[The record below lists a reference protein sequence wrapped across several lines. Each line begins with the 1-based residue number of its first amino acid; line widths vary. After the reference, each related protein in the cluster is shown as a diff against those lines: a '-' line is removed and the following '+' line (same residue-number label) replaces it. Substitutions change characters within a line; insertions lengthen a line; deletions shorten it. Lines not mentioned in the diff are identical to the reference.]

1 MASGKSTS
9 KSNNTTKYNKK
20 QIDKNRK
27 NAQKTSA
34 KSASKTSKKS
44 TEKNLAEF
52 EPRRRGLSLTVAII
66 LGLFFALILELCNF
80 DVLGKVGGW
89 VKYAEFGLF
98 GAMAY
103 VFPIGLLMLFIVSSF
118 ESSRFRYIFSGVVLF
133 LFLCTFAH
141 LVSSLS
147 LNNRDVL
154 SYFDTC
160 GNGLNGGGIIGG
172 AIALLLYMLLSET
185 GAIIISVLVMLVCI
199 FFIAEDLI
207 LDIISGILYTDDDY
221 DDDEDEEQ
229 DSRPRRNNK
238 SRHEDEDEY
247 YENRKSGRRREQDP
261 YPEQREERNA
271 RKQAA
276 RRRRDDEDYYD
287 EREHYRRRG
296 NYYNEYGERIE
307 DTSDGTV
314 IRIVRTKNRRGRVKS
329 TELIRTTRKAAPT
342 RDGADLVRS
351 GRKVRGISNN
361 TALLPVPEN
370 EDEVRQ
376 IRRGNG
382 SRKKS
387 SADKQ
392 MPLPTFIDDQPSKS
406 EKLADVTGPI
416 KALRQME
423 LSDVMDLND
432 KSSYLGPD
440 DTLSEPRARK
450 KSAPAEFNDLEF
462 NNKEARVT
470 SVRQAAVN
478 RRIRDAKLVKESKQ
492 EIAARRAAE
501 VKTSASDM
509 TSSGSVAS
517 PDLNPA
523 GRKTRD
529 EGVQKVKNAS
539 SNELAY
545 FAPPLELLS
554 VPKRGN
560 RTSDEELAKIAM
572 KLKDTLE
579 YFGVRVEVVNIQ
591 AGPSVTR
598 FELQPELGTRVN
610 KITSLADDL
619 KLNLGVTE
627 IRIEA
632 PIPGRQA
639 VGIEIPNKI
648 RQTVYMR
655 ELLESPDLINHKS
668 KIAFAAGKDIS
679 GNVVVADIAK
689 MPHLLVA
696 GTTGSGK
703 SVFLNTILMTILYRA
718 KPSEVGLIIVDPKK
732 VEFGIYQGI
741 PHLMKDVV
749 TDPGQAVSTLRWAVN
764 EMTNRYQRMQMSAV
778 RDFKSYNEKVEKG
791 TVSKSEEN
799 PRKMNQ
805 IVIIIDELAD
815 LMMVAKKEAESLIC
829 RLAQLAR
836 AAGIHLVIATQRPSV
851 DVVTGLIKANIPG
864 RVALLVSSQ
873 IDSRTIIDMPGAE
886 KLLGNGDMLFYP
898 TGYVKPLR
906 VQGAFVSDDE
916 IQETVDFLI
925 DNNHHNY
932 FEAESKE
939 IEKFQNSQGDEG
951 SSSEDSGS
959 EGSSKYDDC
968 FYEAGRMCI
977 EMGKASS
984 SMLQRRFNLGF
995 NRAARII
1002 DQLEEFG
1009 AVGPQNGAKPR
1020 QILVDEMTFEQM
1032 YQDKVKGN

>member
-1 MASGKSTS
+1 MVRVGK
-9 KSNNTTKYNKK
+9 KK
-20 QIDKNRK
+20 
-27 NAQKTSA
+27 
-34 KSASKTSKKS
+34 
-44 TEKNLAEF
+44 
-52 EPRRRGLSLTVAII
+52 
-66 LGLFFALILELCNF
+66 
-80 DVLGKVGGW
+80 
-89 VKYAEFGLF
+89 
-98 GAMAY
+98 
-103 VFPIGLLMLFIVSSF
+103 
-118 ESSRFRYIFSGVVLF
+118 
-133 LFLCTFAH
+133 
-141 LVSSLS
+141 
-147 LNNRDVL
+147 
-154 SYFDTC
+154 
-160 GNGLNGGGIIGG
+160 
-172 AIALLLYMLLSET
+172 
-185 GAIIISVLVMLVCI
+185 
-199 FFIAEDLI
+199 
-207 LDIISGILYTDDDY
+207 
-221 DDDEDEEQ
+221 
-229 DSRPRRNNK
+229 
-238 SRHEDEDEY
+238 
-247 YENRKSGRRREQDP
+247 
-261 YPEQREERNA
+261 
-271 RKQAA
+271 
-276 RRRRDDEDYYD
+276 
-287 EREHYRRRG
+287 
-296 NYYNEYGERIE
+296 
-307 DTSDGTV
+307 
-314 IRIVRTKNRRGRVKS
+314 
-329 TELIRTTRKAAPT
+329 
-342 RDGADLVRS
+342 
-351 GRKVRGISNN
+351 RGISSN
-361 TALLPVPEN
+361 TSLLPIPEN

-376 IRRGNG
+376 IRRNSASG
-382 SRKKS
+382 RKT
-387 SADKQ
+387 SAGRQ
-392 MPLPTFIDDQPSKS
+392 MPLPTFIDEQPVRSDS
-406 EKLADVTGPI
+406 FTDTDGPLRV
-416 KALRQME
+416 LRQME
-423 LSDVMDLND
+423 IKDMMDLND
-432 KSSYLGPD
+432 KNSYLGPE
-440 DTLSEPRARK
+440 DTLSEPKARK
-450 KSAPAEFNDLEF
+450 KDESEEF

-470 SVRQAAVN
+470 SVREAAVN
-478 RRIRDAKLVKESKQ
+478 RRIRDAKPVKESKK
-492 EIAARRAAE
+492 EIEARRAA
-501 VKTSASDM
+501 KAQAD
-509 TSSGSVAS
+509 AY
-517 PDLNPA
+517 D
-523 GRKTRD
+523 
-529 EGVQKVKNAS
+529 NAS
-539 SNELAY
+539 SEDTGSRNWDSRGEKIKSDVSQKGNVKSASEPAY
-545 FAPPLELLS
+545 FAPPIELLS
-554 VPKRGN
+554 RPKRGS
-560 RTSDEELAKIAM
+560 RTSDEELAQIAV

-655 ELLESPDLINHKS
+655 ELLESPELINHKS

-932 FEAESKE
+932 FETESKE
-939 IEKFQNSQGDEG
+939 IEKFQSSQEDENA
-951 SSSEDSGS
+951 SSDESAN
-959 EGSSKYDDC
+959 EGASKYDDC

>member
-9 KSNNTTKYNKK
+9 KSNTTTKYNKK
-20 QIDKNRK
+20 QIDKSRNK
-27 NAQKTSA
+27 KQAASA
-34 KSASKTSKKS
+34 KASSKTSKMAAEKQSEIKS
-44 TEKNLAEF
+44 
-52 EPRRRGLSLTVAII
+52 RRGLSLTAAII
-66 LGLFFALILELCNF
+66 LGLFFALIFELCNF
-80 DVLGKVGGW
+80 DVFGKVGGW
-89 VKYAEFGLF
+89 IKYAEFGLF

-103 VFPIGLLMLFIVSSF
+103 VFPVGLLMLFIVSSF

-133 LFLCTFAH
+133 LFMCTFAH

-147 LNNRDVL
+147 LNNKDVL

-160 GNGLNGGGIIGG
+160 AKGHNGGGIIGG

-185 GAIIISVLVMLVCI
+185 GAIIISVLVMMVCI
-199 FFIAEDLI
+199 FFIAEDFI
-207 LDIISGILYTDDDY
+207 LDIISGILYTDEDDNDDIDEEEADSRSRKRTQSRY
-221 DDDEDEEQ
+221 DDHYDNGKRQ
-229 DSRPRRNNK
+229 RRG
-238 SRHEDEDEY
+238 
-247 YENRKSGRRREQDP
+247 NRSS
-261 YPEQREERNA
+261 YPEQQEEGHRRTA
-271 RKQAA
+271 DRKKLI
-276 RRRRDDEDYYD
+276 DEGYYYD
-287 EREHYRRRG
+287 DRDHYAHRG
-296 NYYNEYGERIE
+296 VYNEYGERIE
-307 DTSDGTV
+307 DSSDGTV
-314 IRIVRTKNRRGRVKS
+314 IRIVRTKNKRGRVKS
-329 TELIRTTRKAAPT
+329 TELIRTTRKASPT
-342 RDGADLVRS
+342 RDGADMVRA
-351 GRKVRGISNN
+351 GKKVRGISSN
-361 TALLPVPEN
+361 TAMLPVPEN

-376 IRRGNG
+376 IRRTAG
-382 SRKKS
+382 SKKKS
-387 SADKQ
+387 SVNKET
-392 MPLPTFIDDQPSKS
+392 PLPTFIDEQLNGTENS
-406 EKLADVTGPI
+406 ANVNGPI

-423 LSDVMDLND
+423 IKDMMDLND
-432 KSSYLGPD
+432 ENSYLGPN

-450 KSAPAEFNDLEF
+450 KEDIAEFD
-462 NNKEARVT
+462 NKEARVT
-470 SVRQAAVN
+470 SVREAAVN
-478 RRIRDAKLVKESKQ
+478 RRIRDAKPVKESRS
-492 EIAARRAAE
+492 EIAARRAAQE
-501 VKTSASDM
+501 GTNASDRR
-509 TSSGSVAS
+509 SSGDAS
-517 PDLNPA
+517 GRDLTVSGNNLKNEKTQKTPA
-523 GRKTRD
+523 GAV
-529 EGVQKVKNAS
+529 G
-539 SNELAY
+539 ELAY
-545 FAPPLELLS
+545 FAPPIELLS
-554 VPKRGN
+554 RPKRGS
-560 RTSDEELAKIAM
+560 RTSDEELAQVAM

-579 YFGVRVEVVNIQ
+579 YFGVHVEVVNIQ

-655 ELLESPDLINHKS
+655 ELLESQELINHKS

-791 TVSKSEEN
+791 TVSKSEPN

-939 IEKFQNSQGDEG
+939 IEKFQNSQGDE
-951 SSSEDSGS
+951 SASADASEN

-968 FYEAGRMCI
+968 FYEAGKMCI